1 MWTALYNQHI
11 YVAFLSGNESLQGF
25 FYRLFIYVMPLQI
38 QFVCAYPKPVPEFS
52 ISHVVIFLCSVMI
65 VRLVD
70 IGWINV

>member
-1 MWTALYNQHI
+1 MWPFWVERISA
-11 YVAFLSGNESLQGF
+11 GF

>member
-1 MWTALYNQHI
+1 
-11 YVAFLSGNESLQGF
+11 
-25 FYRLFIYVMPLQI
+25 MPLQI
-38 QFVCAYPKPVPEFS
+38 QFLCAYPKPVPGFS